1 MNRKE
6 EAAAE
11 WLTFRGYDKNIQN
24 AEQLKQLLQTIET
37 KLSQTANNSHLRSY
51 FEMDCLLLKYWK
63 NKG

>member
-37 KLSQTANNSHLRSY
+37 KLSQYDIETSSCAPVLR
-51 FEMDCLLLKYWK
+51 LIK
-63 NKG
+63 